1 MDKVDKRQR
10 SYNMSVAEKHYWR
23 ICA

>member
-10 SYNMSVAEKHYWR
+10 SYNVSVAEKHYWQ